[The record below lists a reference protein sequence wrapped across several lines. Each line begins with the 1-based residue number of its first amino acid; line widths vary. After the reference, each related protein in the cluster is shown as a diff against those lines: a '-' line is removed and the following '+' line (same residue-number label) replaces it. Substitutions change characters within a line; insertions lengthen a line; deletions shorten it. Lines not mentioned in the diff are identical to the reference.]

1 MKGKMYKDRVGGGAT
16 CGDVDD
22 GNKQATRLGGIRLG
36 ECLLGVRRW
45 LVDGQLATAWSI
57 HIHRSLRFIQWFLIY
72 GWWPV
77 EDHISRSKLPSASV
91 TQQDPTRHTVIYLS
105 PM

>member
-36 ECLLGVRRW
+36 ECLLGVR
-45 LVDGQLATAWSI
+45 
-57 HIHRSLRFIQWFLIY
+57 
-72 GWWPV
+72 
-77 EDHISRSKLPSASV
+77 
-91 TQQDPTRHTVIYLS
+91 
-105 PM
+105 